1 MQQKLDQVQREAI
14 LGRSLLS
21 IVLKAI
27 FIALV
32 SFGAPAGV
40 TAAFAPRFFF
50 GLTEGITCP
59 RGSEMVYDE
68 WYDGESTQF
77 RVGCIDAKGGETQG
91 RTLLALLVYLA
102 MWFLGI
108 FYIALAVML
117 LQQVITRRRY
127 QGGGRVP

>member
-1 MQQKLDQVQREAI
+1 MSMLQKLDQLQREAL
-14 LGRSLLS
+14 LGQSLLS

-32 SFGAPAGV
+32 GFGAPAGV

-50 GLTEGITCP
+50 GLTSGIICP
-59 RGSEMVYDE
+59 ANSEMVYSE

-77 RVGCIDAKGGETQG
+77 RVGCLDAAGGEAQG
-91 RTLLALLVYLA
+91 KTLLALLVYLA

-108 FYIALAVML
+108 FYIALVVML
-117 LQQVITRRRY
+117 IQRAVWKRKFGDT
-127 QGGGRVP
+127 G